1 MRTGGMVGLVV
12 APPDVE
18 VVAENVVKPTEAVA
32 EATTLVGRPLTLDA
46 VVAVLVVKEDAVTA
60 SVASEEVVAATATR
74 R

>member
-46 VVAVLVVKEDAVTA
+46 VAVLVVKEDAVTA